1 MIKSY
6 DKLPIGAYLRI
17 AEITENIPDEL
28 QRNIA
33 IISVLS
39 GIPEEEILEMPY
51 EKVEKMTSD
60 AGFLLTQPRPAQVRK
75 VYEVGEWRLV
85 PTLKKARITA
95 SQYIDFQELTA
106 RGVEEYFAQ
115 ILACFLIPEGKKYN
129 DGYDIEEV
137 GEALREHLS
146 IVDANALYAFF
157 LRMFSKSIASTLN
170 YLKAKIMLHIAKT
183 EEEKKVIAEAMQAMT
198 EFQRLVK
205 SGGGPHS
212 SISFL
217 ALPEMLGA

>member
-6 DKLPIGAYLRI
+6 DKLPIGAYLRLVDI
-17 AEITENIPDEL
+17 AQNTDEA

-33 IISVLS
+33 IVSVLS
-39 GIPEEEILEMPY
+39 SIPEEDVLEMPY

-60 AGFLLTQPRPAQVRK
+60 AGFLLAQPKAAEVRK

-95 SQYIDFQELTA
+95 SQYIDFQELSA
-106 RGVEEYFAQ
+106 RGVEKYFAQ

-129 DGYDIEEV
+129 EGYDFEEV
-137 GEALREHLS
+137 ADAIYNHLS

-157 LRMFSKSIASTLN
+157 LRTLSKSINNTLN

-183 EEEKKVIAEAMQAMT
+183 EEEKKTIAEAIQAMT
-198 EFQRLVK
+198 VFQRSIR
-205 SGGGPHS
+205 SGAGRPS
-212 SISFL
+212 SIMFL